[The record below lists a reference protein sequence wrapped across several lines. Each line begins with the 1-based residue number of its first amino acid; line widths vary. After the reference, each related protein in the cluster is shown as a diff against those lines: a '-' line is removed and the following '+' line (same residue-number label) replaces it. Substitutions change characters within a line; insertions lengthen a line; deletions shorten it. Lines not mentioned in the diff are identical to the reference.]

1 MAIVHLTSDTFD
13 KAISDGGP
21 VLVDFWASWCMPC
34 KMVAPIM
41 EELAAKKDG
50 VVTVAKVDVDA
61 AGDLAAKYGVMG
73 IPTVILFKFGK
84 EVDRLVGV
92 QTLERYE
99 AMLS

>member
-1 MAIVHLTSDTFD
+1 MAIVHLTENEFNKT
-13 KAISDGGP
+13 IENGP

-34 KMVAPIM
+34 KMLAPIM
-41 EELAAKKDG
+41 EDLAEKYDG
-50 VVTVAKVDVDA
+50 KVTIAKVDVDTETA
-61 AGDLAAKYGVMG
+61 LASRFGVMG

-92 QTLERYE
+92 QPMEQYE

>member
-1 MAIVHLTSDTFD
+1 MAILHLTESEFNKTVE
-13 KAISDGGP
+13 SGP

-34 KMVAPIM
+34 KMLAPIM
-41 EELAAKKDG
+41 EDLAEKYDG
-50 VVTVAKVDVDA
+50 KVTIAKVDVDTEVA
-61 AGDLAAKYGVMG
+61 LASRFGVMG

-92 QTLERYE
+92 QPMEQYE